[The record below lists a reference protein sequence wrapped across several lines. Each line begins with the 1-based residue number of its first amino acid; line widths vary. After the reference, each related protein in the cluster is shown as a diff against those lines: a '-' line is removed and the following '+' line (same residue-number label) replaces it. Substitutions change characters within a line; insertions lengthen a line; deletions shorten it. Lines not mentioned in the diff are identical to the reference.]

1 MSAILAGLATA
12 AKYAPVVKKGFDWLT
27 GGNKPPT
34 RMGSRSGE
42 EKAYMNALQS
52 RMRQGMTG
60 AEINQQLGMA
70 SRNIGQA
77 TQNQMANV
85 QGTAVRQGLE
95 NSGVAAQMQA
105 QVGANQQL
113 GMAQVARDIAARNM
127 AMKRQAEQE
136 FGQMGMRMSDMRY
149 QDALAKRASRDQNL
163 NAVLG
168 AASNIGAGYLNRKQN
183 KQDIEDYINAGM
195 DPKDIPP
202 EILLKM
208 LTGG

>member
-1 MSAILAGLATA
+1 MAILTTLATA

-27 GGNKPPT
+27 GKTPPT